1 MTARART
8 IRFGVI
14 GCGVIAY
21 WTHLRTLK
29 RLNNATLVAAADPDA
44 GARERASRLA
54 HVPVYEHS
62 DKLLQ
67 RDDIDAIVI
76 SAPTH
81 LHADLAVA
89 AAQARK
95 HFYLEKPIAS
105 TLQDAHRVIVA
116 ARDAGV
122 TAAIG
127 FNRRLHPVCQQA
139 RALIEAGTIGRVRA
153 VLSTFCEPAS
163 PGSMP
168 GWKRQRPTGGGVL
181 LDLASHHVD
190 LARWFLKCEVAE
202 LDARVTSAV
211 SDHDTAWLQLAMSD
225 GTGVSSFFSF
235 RTSRADFFELI
246 GELGTLRVDRH
257 RRSLSLRLARRFGY
271 GVRSSMV
278 FPDCDVFAYQF
289 VRLLRPSYDPS
300 YRRALA
306 AFVELL
312 NGGTPRVATLD
323 DGLRSLETVLAAE
336 ESARAQRPM
345 AMTSARE

>member
-1 MTARART
+1 MTGKARI

-21 WTHLRTLK
+21 WAHLRTLK
-29 RLNNATLVAAADPDA
+29 HLRNARLVAAADPDA

-54 HVPVYEHS
+54 HIPVYENPNE
-62 DKLLQ
+62 LLQ

-81 LHADLAVA
+81 LHAELAVA
-89 AAQARK
+89 AAKARK

-105 TLQDAHRVIVA
+105 TLDDAHRVIEA
-116 ARDAGV
+116 AREAGV

-127 FNRRLHPVCQQA
+127 FNRRLHPAFAQA
-139 RALIEAGTIGRVRA
+139 RRLLTAGRIGRVRA
-153 VLSTFCEPAS
+153 VLSTFCEPVS

-168 GWKRQRPTGGGVL
+168 EWKRQRPTGGGVL

-190 LARWFLKCEVAE
+190 LVRWFLSCEPIE
-202 LDARVTSAV
+202 IDARVTSEA
-211 SDHDTAWLQLAMSD
+211 SDHDTAWLQLAIS
-225 GTGVSSFFSF
+225 GGAEVSSFFSF
-235 RTSRADFFELI
+235 RAGRADFLEFI
-246 GELGTLRVDRH
+246 GEHGTLRVDRH

-271 GVRSSMV
+271 GVRSSLV
-278 FPDCDVFAYQF
+278 LPDREVLAYQ
-289 VRLLRPSYDPS
+289 VVHLLRPSYDPS
-300 YRRALA
+300 YRCALA

-312 NGGTPRVATLD
+312 NGGLPRLATLD

-345 AMTSARE
+345 AMTAARE